1 MLIEL
6 HIIMLVSAVVCTH
19 SLDNYPNLVEAVDSL
34 LSQTHREME
43 VIVAVDGNAELY
55 ERVLAHYGGNK
66 AVETALLKENVGVSG
81 ARNAGISVAK
91 GDVIAFIDD
100 DAVAEKGWVEVLLST
115 YREYDAAAV
124 GGKILPVWLGV
135 KPDYLP
141 EELYWLAG
149 ITHEGFA
156 EEKVVEVRNTFGP
169 NMSFKREV
177 FQKTGMFNE
186 NLGFARRGT
195 YYIQAEE
202 PEFALRMRRE
212 LGKGVIYNP
221 KAIVYHKIPPSKVK
235 VNVLIKRAF
244 YQGYSKALL
253 RKLNISADS
262 VATERSYLK
271 DLLFEY
277 IPRRLKRSYRLTEL
291 KKLLMLVACIG
302 AVGLGFVCGYVK
314 RA

>member
-1 MLIEL
+1 
-6 HIIMLVSAVVCTH
+6 MLVSAVVCTH

-34 LSQTHREME
+34 LSQTHTEME
-43 VIVAVDGNAELY
+43 VIVAVDGNVELY
-55 ERVLAHYGGNK
+55 EKVSAHYGGNK
-66 AVETALLKENVGVSG
+66 TVSALLLKENVGVSG
-81 ARNAGISVAK
+81 ARNAGIKAAK

-100 DAVAEKGWVEVLLST
+100 DAVAEKRWIENLLST

-124 GGKILPVWLGV
+124 GGKVLPVWLGG

-169 NMSFKREV
+169 NMSFKKEV
-177 FQKTGMFNE
+177 FQKAGMFNE
-186 NLGFARRGT
+186 NLGFARKGT
-195 YYIQAEE
+195 SYIQAEE

-221 KAIVYHKIPPSKVK
+221 KAVVYHKIPPAKVK
-235 VNVLIKRAF
+235 VGLLLKRAF

-253 RKLNISADS
+253 KKLSISADS

-271 DLLFEY
+271 ALLLKH
-277 IPRRLKRSYRLTEL
+277 IPGRLKRFYRLTEL
-291 KKLLMLVACIG
+291 KKLLMLFACIG
-302 AVGLGFVCGYVK
+302 AVGLGFMYGYVK

>member
-1 MLIEL
+1 
-6 HIIMLVSAVVCTH
+6 MLVSAVVCTH

-34 LSQTHREME
+34 LAQTHREME

-55 ERVLAHYGGNK
+55 ERALAHYSGNK
-66 AVETALLKENVGVSG
+66 AVKTVLLKENVGVSG
-81 ARNAGISVAK
+81 ARNAGIKAAK
-91 GDVIAFIDD
+91 GDIIAFIDD
-100 DAVAEKGWVEVLLST
+100 DATAEKGWIENLLST

-124 GGKILPVWLGV
+124 GGKILPVWLGG

-177 FQKTGMFNE
+177 FQKAGMFNE
-186 NLGFARRGT
+186 NLGFAKKGT
-195 YYIQAEE
+195 SYIQAEE

-221 KAIVYHKIPPSKVK
+221 KAVVYHKIPSAKVK
-235 VNVLIKRAF
+235 VGLLLKRAF

-262 VATERSYLK
+262 GATEKSYLK
-271 DLLFEY
+271 ALLLKY
-277 IPRRLKRSYRLTEL
+277 IPRRLKRFYRLSEL
-291 KKLLMLVACIG
+291 KKLLMLGACIG
-302 AVGLGFVCGYVK
+302 AVGLGFVYGYVK

>member
-1 MLIEL
+1 
-6 HIIMLVSAVVCTH
+6 MLVSAVVCTH

-34 LSQTHREME
+34 LAQTHREME
-43 VIVAVDGNAELY
+43 VIIAVDGNVELY

-66 AVETALLKENVGVSG
+66 AVSALLLKENVGVSG
-81 ARNAGISVAK
+81 ARNAGITVAK

-100 DAVAEKGWVEVLLST
+100 DAIAEKGWVENLLST

-124 GGKILPVWLGV
+124 GGKILPVWLGG

-169 NMSFKREV
+169 NMSFKKEV
-177 FQKTGMFNE
+177 FQKAGVFNE
-186 NLGFARRGT
+186 NLGFARKGT
-195 YYIQAEE
+195 SYIQAEE

-221 KAIVYHKIPPSKVK
+221 KAVVYHKIPPAKVK
-235 VNVLIKRAF
+235 VGLLLKRAF

-253 RKLNISADS
+253 RKLNISADPE
-262 VATERSYLK
+262 ATERSYLK
-271 DLLFEY
+271 ALLLKY
-277 IPRRLKRSYRLTEL
+277 IPRRLTRFYRLTEL
-291 KKLLMLVACIG
+291 KKLLMLIASIV
-302 AVGLGFVCGYVK
+302 AVGLGFVYGYVK

>member
-1 MLIEL
+1 
-6 HIIMLVSAVVCTH
+6 MLVSAVVCTH

-34 LSQTHREME
+34 LAQTHREME
-43 VIVAVDGNAELY
+43 VIIAVDGNAELY
-55 ERVLAHYGGNK
+55 EKVSARYGGNK
-66 AVETALLKENVGVSG
+66 TVSALLLKENVGVSG
-81 ARNAGISVAK
+81 ARNAGIKAAK

-100 DAVAEKGWVEVLLST
+100 DATAEKGWIENLLST

-124 GGKILPVWLGV
+124 GGKILPVWLGD

-141 EELYWLAG
+141 EELYWLVG

-177 FQKTGMFNE
+177 FQKAGMFNE
-186 NLGFARRGT
+186 NLGFARKGT
-195 YYIQAEE
+195 SYIQAEE

-221 KAIVYHKIPPSKVK
+221 KAVVYHKISPAKVK
-235 VNVLIKRAF
+235 VGLLLKRAF

-262 VATERSYLK
+262 GATEKSYLK
-271 DLLFEY
+271 ALLFEY
-277 IPRRLKRSYRLTEL
+277 IPGRLKRFYRLTEL
-291 KKLLMLVACIG
+291 KKLLMLFACIG
-302 AVGLGFVCGYVK
+302 AVGLGFVYGYVK

>member
-1 MLIEL
+1 
-6 HIIMLVSAVVCTH
+6 MLVSAIVCTH

-34 LSQTHREME
+34 LSQTHTEME

-55 ERVLAHYGGNK
+55 EKVSAHYGGNK
-66 AVETALLKENVGVSG
+66 AVKAVHLKENVGVSG
-81 ARNAGISVAK
+81 ARNAGIKAAK
-91 GDVIAFIDD
+91 GDIIAFIDD
-100 DAVAEKGWVEVLLST
+100 DAVAEKEWIENLLST

-124 GGKILPVWLGV
+124 GGKVLPVWLGD

-141 EELYWLAG
+141 EELYWLVG
-149 ITHEGFA
+149 ITYEGFA
-156 EEKVVEVRNTFGP
+156 EEKAVEVRNTFGP

-177 FQKTGMFNE
+177 FQKAGMFNE
-186 NLGFARRGT
+186 NLGFARKGT
-195 YYIQAEE
+195 SYIQAEE

-221 KAIVYHKIPPSKVK
+221 KAVVYHKIPPAKVK
-235 VNVLIKRAF
+235 VGLLLKRAF

-253 RKLNISADS
+253 KKLSISADS

-271 DLLFEY
+271 ALLLKH
-277 IPRRLKRSYRLTEL
+277 IPGRLKRFYRLTEL
-291 KKLLMLVACIG
+291 KKLLMLFACIG
-302 AVGLGFVCGYVK
+302 AVGLGFVYGYVK

>member
-1 MLIEL
+1 
-6 HIIMLVSAVVCTH
+6 MLVSAVVCTY

-34 LSQTHREME
+34 LAQTHREME
-43 VIVAVDGNAELY
+43 VIIAVDGNAELY
-55 ERVLAHYGGNK
+55 ERVLAHYSGNK
-66 AVETALLKENVGVSG
+66 AVKTVLLKENVGVSG

-91 GDVIAFIDD
+91 GDVIAFMDD
-100 DAVAEKGWVEVLLST
+100 DAVAEKGWIENLLST

-124 GGKILPVWLGV
+124 GGKILPVWLGG

-177 FQKTGMFNE
+177 FQKAGMFNE

-195 YYIQAEE
+195 SYIQAEE

-221 KAIVYHKIPPSKVK
+221 KAVVYHKIPSAKVK
-235 VNVLIKRAF
+235 VGLLLKRAF

-253 RKLNISADS
+253 RKLNISDDS
-262 VATERSYLK
+262 IATERSYLK
-271 DLLFEY
+271 ALLFEY
-277 IPRRLKRSYRLTEL
+277 IPRRLKRFYRLSEL
-291 KKLLMLVACIG
+291 KKLLMLFACIG
-302 AVGLGFVCGYVK
+302 AVGLGFVYGYVK

>member
-1 MLIEL
+1 
-6 HIIMLVSAVVCTH
+6 MLVSAVVCTY

-34 LSQTHREME
+34 LAQTHREME
-43 VIVAVDGNAELY
+43 VIIAVDGNAELY
-55 ERVLAHYGGNK
+55 ERVLAHYSGNK
-66 AVETALLKENVGVSG
+66 AVKTVLLKENVGVSG
-81 ARNAGISVAK
+81 ARNAGISVAR

-100 DAVAEKGWVEVLLST
+100 DAVADKGWVENLLTT
-115 YREYDAAAV
+115 YRDFDAAAV
-124 GGKILPVWLGV
+124 GGKILPVWLGG

-177 FQKTGMFNE
+177 FDKIGFFNE
-186 NLGFARRGT
+186 NLGFAQKRAPS
-195 YYIQAEE
+195 IQAEE
-202 PEFALRMRRE
+202 PEFALRMRRK

-235 VNVLIKRAF
+235 VRLLLKRAF

-262 VATERSYLK
+262 GATEKAYLK
-271 DLLFEY
+271 ALLLKH
-277 IPRRLKRSYRLTEL
+277 IPRRLKRFYRLTEL
-291 KKLLMLVACIG
+291 KKLLMLFACIG
-302 AVGLGFVCGYVK
+302 AVGLGFVYGYVK

>member
-1 MLIEL
+1 
-6 HIIMLVSAVVCTH
+6 MLVSTIVCTH

-34 LSQTHREME
+34 WAQTYPEME
-43 VIVAVDGNAELY
+43 VIIAVDGNAELHGK
-55 ERVLAHYGGNK
+55 VSAHYADNK
-66 AVETALLKENVGVSG
+66 AVKIALLKENVGVSR

-100 DAVAEKGWVEVLLST
+100 DAIAEKGWIENLLGAYS
-115 YREYDAAAV
+115 EHDAVAV
-124 GGKILPVWLGV
+124 GGKVLPIWLGA

-141 EELYWLAG
+141 EELYWLVG

-156 EEKVVEVRNTFGP
+156 EERIVEVRNTFGP

-177 FQKTGMFNE
+177 FQKVGLFNE
-186 NLGFARRGT
+186 KLGFARKGLS
-195 YYIQAEE
+195 YIQAEE

-221 KAIVYHKIPPSKVK
+221 RAIVYHKIPPSKVK
-235 VNVLIKRAF
+235 VGTLLKRAF

-253 RKLNISADS
+253 RKLKISADPE
-262 VATERSYLK
+262 ATERSYLK
-271 DLLFEY
+271 ALLSKY
-277 IPRRLKRSYRLTEL
+277 IPRRLRRCYRLTEL
-291 KKLLMLVACIG
+291 EKLLMLTACIT
-302 AVGLGFVCGYVK
+302 AVGLGFVYGYVK